1 MEPRLEDFYYDLPP
15 GFIAQTPIEPR
26 DASKLLVIRRDGGD
40 FEHRTFRD
48 LPEYLRPGDAL
59 VLNQTRVIPARLHA
73 RKAATGGAVELLLVE
88 RHTDLRW
95 LALVGG
101 KRMRVGTRLDVL
113 GAPLSAEIVEEQ
125 EEALRVVA
133 FSEPIEPYLDA
144 IGEAPL
150 PPYIHHKLEDPE
162 RYQTVYARLPGSAAA
177 PTAGLHFT
185 PDLLLNLRDQGIKI
199 VTCTLHVGLGTFLP
213 VKLEQVL
220 SKRLHAEHAE
230 LSPEAARTLNE
241 TRLAGGRIV
250 AVGTTSV
257 RTLETAALHALG
269 VTDVGGENAYIDT
282 CPWKPVSAFS
292 GSTQLFIMPGF
303 RFRAVDVMITNFHLP
318 QSSLLMLVGAFA
330 GRERILEAYHT
341 AKEHGYRFYSL
352 GDACLIL

>member
-1 MEPRLEDFYYDLPP
+1 MEPRLEDYHYDLPP
-15 GFIAQTPIEPR
+15 EFIAQTPIEPR

-40 FEHRTFRD
+40 FEHRTFRE

-101 KRMRVGTRLDVL
+101 KRMRVGTRLEIL
-113 GAPLSAEIVEEQ
+113 GAPLGAEIVEEQ
-125 EEALRVVA
+125 EEALRVVT
-133 FSEPIEPYLDA
+133 FSEPIEPHLDA

-162 RYQTVYARLPGSAAA
+162 RYQTVYARSPGSAAA

-185 PDLLLNLRDQGIKI
+185 PDLLLTLRDQGIKI
-199 VTCTLHVGLGTFLP
+199 ITCTLHVGLGTFLP
-213 VKLEQVL
+213 VKPEQVL

-269 VTDVGGENAYIDT
+269 VTDVGGDNAYTDA

-330 GRERILEAYHT
+330 GRERILEAYHA
-341 AKEHGYRFYSL
+341 AKTHGYRFYSL